1 MEIAVGDNIP
11 LLVIK
16 SSVHMSATVIC
27 YGACVFFNSCKH
39 ISLNHM
45 CSPWSL
51 LIHYATFKNSRWK
64 MQEVTTHA
72 IHK

>member
-1 MEIAVGDNIP
+1 MEITVGDDTS

-27 YGACVFFNSCKH
+27 YGACVFFNSHKH
-39 ISLNHM
+39 ISLNHVY
-45 CSPWSL
+45 SPWSL
-51 LIHYATFKNSRWK
+51 LICYATFKNIRWK
-64 MQEVTTHA
+64 MQEATTHA